1 MTAQGTAQG
10 SWSQLESEQGHDTLG
25 WTGQEHLVHKGPK
38 RTTIKERSCLHQQR
52 ATVSA
57 PSPFNRINTY
67 LLIYFVRCLEN
78 YLSPRQ
84 LSLGPHEIM
93 DNCSLLCC
101 PLQYFCWLWTHQ
113 NPCHM
118 GRKHKVTLHGEK
130 GHRIRCL
137 MDLGSPWFGWLTGD
151 KRQII
156 FLSLGFLIWYRGYK
170 KSLSVFHRLLCQANK
185 ITDVKSTF

>member
-38 RTTIKERSCLHQQR
+38 RTTINERSCLHQQR

-130 GHRIRCL
+130 RAQDQVLDGPGL
-137 MDLGSPWFGWLTGD
+137 SLVWLTNGWQ
-151 KRQII
+151 KANNFSEPR
-156 FLSLGFLIWYRGYK
+156 FPHLIP
-170 KSLSVFHRLLCQANK
+170 RL
-185 ITDVKSTF
+185 